1 MVRTAEEDLED
12 YIWGKCK
19 EQNYLERVVQCDQ
32 LISGNILRRV
42 SQIDESLNKQLRK
55 GVEENLSRLLEQ
67 TTALEA
73 LDCTQR
79 SVHSEMNE
87 VYENCDRFAKV
98 LNSLLCDYRKM
109 TTKLEQLTLERNLT
123 TDVIR
128 CEELIDSL
136 EKRHEIVKRSEII
149 CEIKGIVSDNP
160 DLLLVSWLRENL
172 TERLKAVENEV
183 RRSAA
188 DDMRRGL
195 ISLNASLVTS
205 AIRALSNLGVI
216 EAELEVQLSSSAAE
230 LDVKLVELSSAADN
244 SVRLLPQC
252 INYIHSQLEQYAL
265 LGSAQLMKFVEK
277 LARIIRARVP
287 LDAPFSLRFV
297 QQMSRVLSSRP
308 ECSAPIIEA
317 LRPLKNS
324 ILSQSLGRLHQIV
337 DQYDFTAIQSS
348 VFVDT
353 LVSAIEEEVKRLE
366 WDVELREEAQR
377 NTQKCLDMVAKRL
390 ESEIKLDA
398 ENLLLGDRLRSDQA
412 KNYRL
417 LEIASSIIAL
427 WPSQANSL
435 VSFEQESVSAIMEAI
450 RQSIFTITASMH
462 HELNGSKGISP
473 YMQELL
479 GYIGR
484 VEFHFSHFPS
494 TIRRNSA
501 LPSISDYI
509 IQLFIVNATL
519 VRPLSKP
526 VREQLHTDLEKLLVE
541 VHSKLSPSLKF
552 PNRTHLLSLFS
563 HEESS
568 VACSMG
574 DDSLP
579 AWIYI
584 HALIC
589 DSPDTLISP
598 HVSVQWPIEQ
608 YVKWCCEN
616 SDLEIIS
623 FLNGLMTSYTTQVI
637 NRHETEYVPHYPR
650 IMELI
655 KKAAE

>member
-1 MVRTAEEDLED
+1 
-12 YIWGKCK
+12 
-19 EQNYLERVVQCDQ
+19 
-32 LISGNILRRV
+32 
-42 SQIDESLNKQLRK
+42 
-55 GVEENLSRLLEQ
+55 
-67 TTALEA
+67 
-73 LDCTQR
+73 
-79 SVHSEMNE
+79 
-87 VYENCDRFAKV
+87 
-98 LNSLLCDYRKM
+98 
-109 TTKLEQLTLERNLT
+109 
-123 TDVIR
+123 
-128 CEELIDSL
+128 
-136 EKRHEIVKRSEII
+136 
-149 CEIKGIVSDNP
+149 
-160 DLLLVSWLRENL
+160 
-172 TERLKAVENEV
+172 
-183 RRSAA
+183 
-188 DDMRRGL
+188 
-195 ISLNASLVTS
+195 
-205 AIRALSNLGVI
+205 
-216 EAELEVQLSSSAAE
+216 
-230 LDVKLVELSSAADN
+230 
-244 SVRLLPQC
+244 
-252 INYIHSQLEQYAL
+252 
-265 LGSAQLMKFVEK
+265 
-277 LARIIRARVP
+277 
-287 LDAPFSLRFV
+287 
-297 QQMSRVLSSRP
+297 
-308 ECSAPIIEA
+308 
-317 LRPLKNS
+317 
-324 ILSQSLGRLHQIV
+324 
-337 DQYDFTAIQSS
+337 
-348 VFVDT
+348 
-353 LVSAIEEEVKRLE
+353 
-366 WDVELREEAQR
+366 
-377 NTQKCLDMVAKRL
+377 
-390 ESEIKLDA
+390 
-398 ENLLLGDRLRSDQA
+398 
-412 KNYRL
+412 
-417 LEIASSIIAL
+417 
-427 WPSQANSL
+427 
-435 VSFEQESVSAIMEAI
+435 MEAI

-519 VRPLSKP
+519 VRPLRSFP
-526 VREQLHTDLEKLLVE
+526 IAFRLATVTLSAAYRLLVE

>member
-1 MVRTAEEDLED
+1 
-12 YIWGKCK
+12 
-19 EQNYLERVVQCDQ
+19 
-32 LISGNILRRV
+32 
-42 SQIDESLNKQLRK
+42 
-55 GVEENLSRLLEQ
+55 
-67 TTALEA
+67 
-73 LDCTQR
+73 
-79 SVHSEMNE
+79 
-87 VYENCDRFAKV
+87 
-98 LNSLLCDYRKM
+98 M

-172 TERLKAVENEV
+172 TERLKAV

-287 LDAPFSLRFV
+287 LDAPLSLRFV

-377 NTQKCLDMVAKRL
+377 NTQKM
-390 ESEIKLDA
+390 
-398 ENLLLGDRLRSDQA
+398 
-412 KNYRL
+412 
-417 LEIASSIIAL
+417 
-427 WPSQANSL
+427 
-435 VSFEQESVSAIMEAI
+435 F
-450 RQSIFTITASMH
+450 
-462 HELNGSKGISP
+462 
-473 YMQELL
+473 
-479 GYIGR
+479 GYG
-484 VEFHFSHFPS
+484 
-494 TIRRNSA
+494 
-501 LPSISDYI
+501 
-509 IQLFIVNATL
+509 
-519 VRPLSKP
+519 
-526 VREQLHTDLEKLLVE
+526 
-541 VHSKLSPSLKF
+541 
-552 PNRTHLLSLFS
+552 
-563 HEESS
+563 
-568 VACSMG
+568 G
-574 DDSLP
+574 
-579 AWIYI
+579 
-584 HALIC
+584 
-589 DSPDTLISP
+589 
-598 HVSVQWPIEQ
+598 
-608 YVKWCCEN
+608 
-616 SDLEIIS
+616 
-623 FLNGLMTSYTTQVI
+623 
-637 NRHETEYVPHYPR
+637 
-650 IMELI
+650 
-655 KKAAE
+655 